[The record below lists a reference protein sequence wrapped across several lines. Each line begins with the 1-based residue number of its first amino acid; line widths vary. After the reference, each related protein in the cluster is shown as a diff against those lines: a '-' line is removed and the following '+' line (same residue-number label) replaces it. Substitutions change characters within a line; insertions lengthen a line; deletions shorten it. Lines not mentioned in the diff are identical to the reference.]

1 MIIVLLLFCACKE
14 DRKRQNIQQVVAEWT
29 GKEILFPAGIPCQS
43 SGADNPCIDFSNQN
57 YKILLYVDSAGCS
70 SCRLKQLSEWKRII
84 EETDSLFSG
93 EVDFLFFFQP
103 KKQDEKE
110 LQYIFRGNDFIHPV
124 FIDTKNEI
132 EKLNNFPSQI
142 EYQCFLL
149 DRDNKVLMIGN
160 PSINNA
166 IWQLFRKIII
176 EGDGINQGKKEE
188 SLTFLKPTT
197 LPPTL
202 PTIRKEA
209 AKVLN

>member
-1 MIIVLLLFCACKE
+1 MIIVLLLFCACKG
-14 DRKRQNIQQVVAEWT
+14 DRRKQSIQQVVAEWT

-43 SGADNPCIDFSNQN
+43 LGADNPCIDFTNQN

-70 SCRLKQLSEWKRII
+70 SCRLKQLSEWENII

-110 LQYIFRGNDFIHPV
+110 LQFLFRQFGFQHPV
-124 FIDTKNEI
+124 YIDTKREI
-132 EKLNNFPSQI
+132 DRINKFPAQT

-160 PSINNA
+160 PSNNTG
-166 IWQLFRKIII
+166 IWQLYKKYIS
-176 EGDGINQGKKEE
+176 EKKSKLTSGKKEE
-188 SLTFLKPTT
+188 S
-197 LPPTL
+197 
-202 PTIRKEA
+202 
-209 AKVLN
+209 VV